1 MRAGEELSGTRSVEG
16 VLRILRSPQTLRY
29 PQYSYWHTAL
39 MVLMAVVVAFLQPV
53 LWLVVWGDPQ
63 GRAYSCLPVIGAG
76 AQGQ

>member
-1 MRAGEELSGTRSVEG
+1 
-16 VLRILRSPQTLRY
+16 
-29 PQYSYWHTAL
+29 